1 MPRLPLP
8 VVIGGGAMLPEL
20 GGVTTLPELGEAPPK
35 LKDVPFVTM
44 TAAEAAP
51 LDSAAKTRAQVA
63 SERNMTCLPVG
74 RPRKWGSVTGIYPG
88 ILPSDAGRRFGLVNR
103 ETTFSSNASC
113 GWSSRRQLV
122 QSHRTW
128 LRHNR
133 VPTTGNVPPS
143 IGIERSR
150 AGDKSCPAPRLPVLF
165 VYPWAYCAFGA
176 RKAPNSA
183 ASSHDS

>member
-1 MPRLPLP
+1 
-8 VVIGGGAMLPEL
+8 MLPEL

-88 ILPSDAGRRFGLVNR
+88 ILPSDAGRRCGLVNR
-103 ETTFSSNASC
+103 GTNFSSMHHAGGVQDAN
-113 GWSSRRQLV
+113 WSSLIAPGCVITECPRPV
-122 QSHRTW
+122 TSHRASGSSEAGRVTRAV
-128 LRHNR
+128 RHR
-133 VPTTGNVPPS
+133 GCLYCLYTRGRIVPS
-143 IGIERSR
+143 AHERR
-150 AGDKSCPAPRLPVLF
+150 RLQRRPVMTLDKRPCR
-165 VYPWAYCAFGA
+165 
-176 RKAPNSA
+176 RR
-183 ASSHDS
+183 